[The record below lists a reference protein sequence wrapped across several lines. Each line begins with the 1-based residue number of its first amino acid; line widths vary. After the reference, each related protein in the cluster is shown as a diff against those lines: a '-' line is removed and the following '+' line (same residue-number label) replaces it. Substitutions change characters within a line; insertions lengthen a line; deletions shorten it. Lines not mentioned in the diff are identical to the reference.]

1 VTFDDTLHKFEML
14 GVGCVRGGM
23 EHQCI
28 TKKDKRTGI
37 LRSENI
43 VKLGFEW
50 RSRMVVLSACNTA
63 KGCVSNNVFK
73 SPCNIPSYKCSLG
86 FRV

>member
-50 RSRMVVLSACNTA
+50 RSRMVVLSACN
-63 KGCVSNNVFK
+63 NVFK